1 MLLAQYFKHSSF
13 IGSDNT
19 FYGAT
24 RSRFY
29 IAWLTP
35 LV

>member
-1 MLLAQYFKHSSF
+1 MIK
-13 IGSDNT
+13 ITDNM